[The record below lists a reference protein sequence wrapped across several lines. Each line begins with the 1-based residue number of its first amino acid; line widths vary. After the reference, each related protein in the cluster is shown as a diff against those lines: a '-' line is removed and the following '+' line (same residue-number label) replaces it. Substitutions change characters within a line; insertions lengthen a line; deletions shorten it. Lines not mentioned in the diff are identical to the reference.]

1 MTDTVSLTIDGQEI
15 TVPVGTT
22 ILHAAQSIG
31 EEIPT
36 ICYHEHCTPNALC
49 RTCVVEVEGA
59 RFLVPSCTAQVSPG
73 MTVHTRSER
82 VERSRRTILE
92 LLDSAVDLSD
102 SPEILSL
109 LGEYSAERVRF
120 PGAQLRPAPLFDAN
134 PMYLRA

>member
-1 MTDTVSLTIDGQEI
+1 MPDEITLTIDGQTV
-15 TVPVGTT
+15 TVPAGMT
-22 ILHAAQSIG
+22 IHKAAESIG
-31 EEIPT
+31 VRIPT

-59 RFLVPSCTAQVSPG
+59 RVLVPSCTAQVSPG

-102 SPEILSL
+102 SPDILSL